1 MEALVEKQLSWQGS
15 GKRVIAFLVMLL
27 AALALAITAAPC
39 MARADDAADA
49 TESEDTT
56 VDPFDYLPLDVVAST
71 DDLPDNQ
78 VQITVTDTNKLD
90 TDLSEHSVSFKVPDG
105 WTLVSGST
113 SSKTVATKDGES
125 VSTTA
130 VLAKGS
136 SDGSQDKQDDKKSD
150 TDNSGKSKDKMPS
163 TGDNSVAIAI
173 IAVIA
178 IAGVVALHAGK
189 KLHFKATLSI
199 VLIGILVLN
208 MFPAGALQAM
218 AEEVNGTT
226 NSSQT
231 TSDDAQDASDSASSF
246 SFSKTVE
253 VEARGEK
260 LSIEAT
266 VTCKASSEGTSNIV
280 NLEMSRP
287 IHVGANT
294 VNVTVLSEIAYAGSS
309 EKAGAL
315 RSYDTSKIT
324 LSGSLEGAT
333 VRKGA
338 YTVKVEGKNEDDD
351 DLVNRTHYELRFI
364 IDNIPNGAA
373 SEDSDY
379 GYVELNNQP
388 FADESQGYG
397 IACVSYS
404 DPTGSIV
411 DITSEAPMDGDVN
424 KHTFDNGYYWDGN
437 NRFRVPVD
445 LGGVDVGLP
454 VPATSEFAEYAN
466 GETFTIDGVKYCT
479 FTSDDIVKSIQING
493 SPNIDVTECTRDL
506 DYTWVTLEVQDAT
519 GHKAYEE
526 LADALTHGGILF
538 GGEITSTYKNT
549 IVYPVDAMSD
559 ATGSKGEAFAYAKT
573 SPVAFAWAVQLERGD
588 ENTVVTYFASAHSSQ
603 EADDEA
609 EVGDVVLA
617 NNTTFSVN
625 RIQTD
630 KDGNSKEVEASDIK
644 ASVYDAKKN
653 LIKLEVTVPNDQFDS
668 DVKLRGLSTSDKD
681 KLFDAM
687 YMYVSG
693 VNLSMTNGSINAFGV
708 PEEDADIELFEGESF
723 NRAEIDDNSSSDAD
737 DGSEAVALSDNSTG
751 ANDSTVFGDIT
762 STISRYE
769 SLAVAGEAVT
779 VNAGDSVKQMDN
791 IYRKSS
797 NSSKS
802 DAKVKSVLSDAVST
816 GLGIN
821 HAINLVK
828 VLGKGFLNYATAGF
842 TIVGLLGAF
851 AMDFLPQETQQYTV
865 DDVMNKLDE
874 MDTKL
879 DCVETTVKT
888 INVKFDQQSAKS
900 EWNQKANTYTNLMSL
915 LCSQT
920 TSDIF
925 TGMDRVLGEYNE
937 IDDNGAETTKKC
949 SRSTTI
955 SHMPEKAIEALKTYL
970 DAVDSNAKNKGFD
983 NGIGSAYTAL
993 RNVVVSSSTI
1003 DNENIFDVYFKYV
1016 DTKYNWDV
1024 ETKAAKRAFL
1034 ASFMVMYNNAYALYS
1049 AKLSVQLYE
1058 AKDQAAKEG
1067 VLVNVNELHNYADEI
1082 SQVLYGK
1089 VDWDQLRKDY
1099 PGKEGTSSKDS
1110 TIKAT
1115 DIDTE
1120 KLLVDNP
1127 GKTFDEVIQEKYL
1140 TNSAYVVA
1148 STDTEV
1154 EQIKFLATDSSRSRS
1169 YKVGSYALT
1178 AAYDESCFAGAYA
1191 SGQFIK
1197 ITSDWKP
1204 SNTFELDELRTM
1216 VERLNALPAAMRPT
1230 ITDSDGTTRPVE
1242 NIAEE
1247 MEAIGFKSQHPN
1259 TQFKKQLL
1267 NINTATMRT
1276 REEKIIGDGKA
1287 SLWEKNDVTTRVW
1300 ATVLAS
1306 DKNPTDEVDRYSDE
1320 ARNWNYFFTDFD
1332 YNVMY
1337 QDGKKIR
1344 QQYNLNLSS
1353 GGDRLISSVDIG
1365 NKITNP
1371 ESYIVMSVEDLKGPD
1386 SVSSWGGNGYKKD
1399 QPAEVAVR
1407 YGTVFNLKTGEEVK
1421 NQLLYAVQIQ
1431 LPTAL
1436 DFITHGAKAFN
1447 GQVRCEY
1454 YPFGQLLVSD
1464 NGKEALMSS
1473 YADWYQTNW
1482 YADAITDGN
1491 NYNGSQNNS
1500 LDIRIKNLPTD

>member
-1 MEALVEKQLSWQGS
+1 MEKQLSWQRN
-15 GKRVIAFLVMLL
+15 GKRVITFLVMLL

-105 WTLVSGST
+105 WSLVSGST

-150 TDNSGKSKDKMPS
+150 ADNSGKSKDKMPS

-266 VTCKASSEGTSNIV
+266 VTCKASSEGASSIV

-294 VNVTVLSEIAYAGSS
+294 VNVTVLSEVAYAGSS
-309 EKAGAL
+309 EKAGDL
-315 RSYDTSKIT
+315 RSYDTSKIM

-333 VRKGA
+333 VREGA
-338 YTVKVEGKNEDDD
+338 YTVKVEGKNEDDT
-351 DLVNRTHYELRFI
+351 DLINRTHYELRFI
-364 IDNIPNGAA
+364 IDNIPDGAA

-379 GYVELNNQP
+379 GYIELNNQP
-388 FADESQGYG
+388 FADESHGYG

-445 LGGVDVGLP
+445 MGGVDVGLP
-454 VPATSEFAEYAN
+454 IPATSEFAKYAT
-466 GETFTIDGVKYCT
+466 GDTFTIDGVKYCT
-479 FTSDDIVKSIQING
+479 FTNDDIVKSIQVNG
-493 SPNIDVTECTRDL
+493 NSNIDVTECTRDL
-506 DYTWVTLEVQDAT
+506 DYTWVTLEVKDAT
-519 GHKAYEE
+519 GYAAYEE
-526 LADALTHGGILF
+526 LTDALTHGGILF
-538 GGEITSTYKNT
+538 GGEITSTYANT
-549 IVYPVDAMSD
+549 IVYPEDAVSD
-559 ATGSKGEAFAYAKT
+559 STGTKGDAFAYAET

-588 ENTVVTYFASAHSSQ
+588 KNTVVTYFASAHSSQ

-630 KDGNSKEVEASDIK
+630 KDGNSTEAKASDIK

-653 LIKLEVTVPNDQFDS
+653 LIKLEVSVPNDQFDS
-668 DVKLRGLSTSDKD
+668 DVKLRGLSTSDKE

-708 PEEDADIELFEGESF
+708 PEKDADVELFEGESF
-723 NRAEIDDNSSSDAD
+723 NRAEAAGNSSSETD
-737 DGSEAVALSDNSTG
+737 DDTEAVTLSDNG
-751 ANDSTVFGDIT
+751 IAANGSTVFADIT
-762 STISRYE
+762 SPISRYE
-769 SLAVAGEAVT
+769 SLAVAGDTVT
-779 VNAGDSVKQMDN
+779 TNAGDSVKQMDN
-791 IYRKSS
+791 IYRNSS

-821 HAINLVK
+821 HAINLVT

-888 INVKFDQQSAKS
+888 INVKFDQQSAKT

-993 RNVVVSSSTI
+993 RSVVVSTSDI

-1058 AKDQAAKEG
+1058 AKKEDAAKGGDAATQG
-1067 VLVNVNELHNYADEI
+1067 VLVNMQELQNYANEV
-1082 SQVLYGK
+1082 SEVLYGK

-1099 PGKEGTSSKDS
+1099 PGKEGTSSKDP

-1120 KLLVDNP
+1120 KLLADNP
-1127 GKTFDEVIQEKYL
+1127 GKTFDEVVQEKYL

-1178 AAYDESCFAGAYA
+1178 AAYDESCFAKA
-1191 SGQFIK
+1191 FISVH
-1197 ITSDWKP
+1197 INDANNSWKP
-1204 SNTFELDELRTM
+1204 SNTFEIDELRTM

-1276 REEKIIGDGKA
+1276 REEKIIGNKNA

-1320 ARNWNYFFTDFD
+1320 ARNWNYFFTDFE
-1332 YNVMY
+1332 YNIY
-1337 QDGKKIR
+1337 DFKGNRWREQFS
-1344 QQYNLNLSS
+1344 LNLSS
-1353 GGDRLISSVDIG
+1353 DGQRLISSVDIG
-1365 NKITNP
+1365 NKIADP
-1371 ESYIVMSVEDLKGPD
+1371 ENYIVLSAEDSKAVVTKWDGD
-1386 SVSSWGGNGYKKD
+1386 GYSKNWT
-1399 QPAEVAVR
+1399 ALVAAR
-1407 YGTVFNLKTGEEVK
+1407 YGKVFNLKTGETID
-1421 NQLLYAVQIQ
+1421 NQLLYAIEGEM
-1431 LPTAL
+1431 P
-1436 DFITHGAKAFN
+1436 ISAKF
-1447 GQVRCEY
+1447 RCEY
-1454 YPFGQLLVSD
+1454 YPFGQLLISD
-1464 NGKEALMSS
+1464 NGKDALMSS
-1473 YADWYQTNW
+1473 YKDWYQTNW
-1482 YADAITDGN
+1482 YADAITDGS
-1491 NYNGSQNNS
+1491 NYNGSQNNY